1 MATLDVMD
9 RKKGAIVMDRSV
21 AHIRANWGAAPHRTV
36 YADVLAT
43 SYALAFLANHA
54 RPPLTVC
61 RVGEGALPAT
71 TLEPA
76 LRALEKQVGVPW
88 LYRELIWPPSPLDLD
103 ITPLLF
109 LSGTSTISVDD
120 STRSTLAGFF
130 KRGGFAILQAPATA
144 EGEAF
149 LRSAGSVLATCGEGG
164 APADLSSNARVLG
177 DIAGKLGCP
186 LRGSLRPDG
195 SPVTFLIPVAGAGA
209 ASTGAF
215 SPAGAARLTQV
226 LIERH
231 VDPAM
236 LAPDYAWNLG
246 GLGDATNVY
255 ASAMAM
261 LRSPTE
267 SKNVPGSSNSV
278 SAFRLGPAGA
288 GPP

>member
-1 MATLDVMD
+1 VPVQ
-9 RKKGAIVMDRSV
+9 RQRIK
-21 AHIRANWGAAPHRTV
+21 
-36 YADVLAT
+36 
-43 SYALAFLANHA
+43 
-54 RPPLTVC
+54 
-61 RVGEGALPAT
+61 RV
-71 TLEPA
+71 
-76 LRALEKQVGVPW
+76 
-88 LYRELIWPPSPLDLD
+88 IDL
-103 ITPLLF
+103 
-109 LSGTSTISVDD
+109 
-120 STRSTLAGFF
+120 
-130 KRGGFAILQAPATA
+130 
-144 EGEAF
+144 
-149 LRSAGSVLATCGEGG
+149 EGG

-267 SKNVPGSSNSV
+267 SKNVSGSSNSV